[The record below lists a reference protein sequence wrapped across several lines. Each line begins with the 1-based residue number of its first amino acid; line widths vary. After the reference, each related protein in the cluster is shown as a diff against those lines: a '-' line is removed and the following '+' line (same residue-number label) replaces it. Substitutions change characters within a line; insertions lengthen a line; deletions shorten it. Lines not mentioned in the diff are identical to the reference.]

1 MLAEHRPTARARE
14 RGGAFLLGIFAL
26 MVVGLVAGGVTL
38 LLSQR
43 RHMQKQ
49 LIERTKAIE
58 IAEGGAARVLAALA
72 SQPESVTE
80 PPQDML
86 SGTILEGTYQAEVRQ
101 IAGNVFGV
109 VSTGTVKETS
119 ETVKVYLDVP
129 SVFFALEKGV
139 FANGDIDASGN
150 GTLDNGSHSN
160 QSTIYMGNTE
170 VFGDVDSADTSTT
183 SGHATVHGDVRS
195 GAPRVRFPE
204 IDLNHY
210 YETARDNG
218 QVIMGDQTLRGTYN
232 PPGGVMWVVG
242 SVTIRATTRITGMLV
257 ATGDIDQAGK
267 CIQTQ
272 VGGNPALVSRDGNIR
287 LRGNGTFEGM
297 IYAVSGWVDVRG
309 RTDLTGCIVAWGDV
323 WLRGNWGVLDYAEQ
337 HPELSG
343 DDKLSVVAWE
353 R

>member
-1 MLAEHRPTARARE
+1 MLTERRSRARAGE
-14 RGGAFLLGIFAL
+14 RGSAFLIGIFAL
-26 MVVGLVAGGVTL
+26 MVVGLIAAGVTP

-49 LIERTKAIE
+49 LSERTRAGE

-72 SQPESVTE
+72 SQPESVTA
-80 PPQDML
+80 PPEDKL
-86 SGTILEGTYQAEVRQ
+86 WGTILDGAYRAEVQQ
-101 IAGNVFGV
+101 IAGNVFRV
-109 VSTGTVKETS
+109 ISTGTVKHTS

-129 SVFFALEKGV
+129 SAFFALEKGV
-139 FANGDIDASGN
+139 FANGNIDASGN
-150 GTLDNGSHSN
+150 GILDSGSHSN
-160 QSTIYMGNTE
+160 QTTSYMGNCQ
-170 VFGDVDSADTSTT
+170 VLGDVDSADTSTV
-183 SGHATVHGDVRS
+183 SGHATVEGGVRS

-204 IDLNHY
+204 INLDHY